1 DAIQED
7 ARARPGGLQ
16 GLSRVRPEG
25 LQGRGHSGQDQ
36 GAHRPRDRTDH
47 PVSLVHRRPHEEG
60 RDGRCLG
67 RGDCR
72 DDLRRDGD
80 GRRGR
85 VEPRRAGP
93 TVLAGAQGLIDDLRS
108 HIGRAQTATDVLH
121 PGPANALRLT
131 LGRAEPEY
139 REGDPLPP
147 AWLALYFLPRV
158 VADALR
164 PDGSPRDTGVVP
176 PVPLS
181 RRMFAGQRVR
191 VHRQLRLGE
200 SVRRET
206 GLADI
211 TLKRGGTGTL
221 VFATVTTS
229 VFGAAGLT
237 VEEERRTMF
246 RDEVKPGESNQA
258 PRREPAPTDVPW
270 RRRVTPDPVM
280 LFRYSPLTFNS
291 HRIHYDRAW
300 AMDLDGYPG
309 LVVHGLLPATL
320 LAGLARDQPP
330 GRRVGGYTTQARAPL
345 FDNASVELRGR
356 PAGGGRCELWA
367 VTPEGAVA
375 MSAEVELA

>member
-1 DAIQED
+1 
-7 ARARPGGLQ
+7 
-16 GLSRVRPEG
+16 
-25 LQGRGHSGQDQ
+25 
-36 GAHRPRDRTDH
+36 
-47 PVSLVHRRPHEEG
+47 
-60 RDGRCLG
+60 
-67 RGDCR
+67 
-72 DDLRRDGD
+72 
-80 GRRGR
+80 
-85 VEPRRAGP
+85 
-93 TVLAGAQGLIDDLRS
+93 
-108 HIGRAQTATDVLH
+108 VLH

-158 VADALR
+158 AADALR

-181 RRMFAGQRVR
+181 RRMFAGERVR
-191 VHRQLRLGE
+191 FHGQLRLGE

-206 GLADI
+206 RLADI

-229 VFGAAGLT
+229 VSGAAGLT
-237 VEEERRTMF
+237 VEEERRTVF
-246 RDEVKPGESNQA
+246 RDEVKTGESNQA

-280 LFRYSPLTFNS
+280 LFRYSALTFNS

-300 AMDLDGYPG
+300 AMEVEGYPG
-309 LVVHGLLPATL
+309 LVVHGPLTTTL
-320 LAGLARDQPP
+320 LIDFARDQNP
-330 GRRVGGYTTQARAPL
+330 GRSVVGYTTQARAPL
-345 FDNASVELRGR
+345 FDNAPFELRGR
-356 PAGGGRCELWA
+356 PAGDGRCELWA
-367 VTPEGAVA
+367 VTPEGTVA